1 MYQALL
7 CLSMLAPGAEP
18 CPCPGSSV
26 CVREPVVTKV
36 PHTTY
41 TFKCTEFC
49 LGHNSILRSLLADK
63 NSDCDCRVHRK
74 RDLVKKVCIEEK
86 CQEKCVLHAA
96 PPCEAGKPITPA
108 PASSLPARP

>member
-7 CLSMLAPGAEP
+7 CLSMMAPGAEP

-36 PHTTY
+36 PHNQY
-41 TFKCTEFC
+41 TFKCSEFC
-49 LGHNSILRSLLADK
+49 LGHDSILRSLLGEHH
-63 NSDCDCRVHRK
+63 SDCHDCNLHRK

-86 CQEKCVLHAA
+86 CQDKCVLHPAA
-96 PPCEAGKPITPA
+96 GPCGVPCGPVK
-108 PASSLPARP
+108 